1 MEYLGQT
8 ATSSYTQLGRRPES
22 GTYLP
27 AIGMQDIRTGSAPP
41 YSGILSKS
49 VQLPWRPSTYY
60 RTTQVNPTYSLYR
73 SSENSG
79 PLNSGNYLSSIDSI
93 KVPLIFPAARNAL
106 YTRYTPKDW
115 YQTQMTNYLT
125 SDKMRSAAERL
136 RADTQRL
143 AREKEELSKRN
154 QQESDKRLGERMND
168 IDFWKQELDKEKDKM
183 VKKINQVESK
193 RRDIE
198 KQLHETENQLKVA
211 QENLYEREKR
221 QGIDIVHDNVERE
234 LIREIDIIKNSQA
247 KLRNMLERLT
257 TQNSL
262 NRSALHEL
270 ELDAGDKFR
279 ALSLDS
285 AAHHMSVSS
294 RGLNFHLGIE
304 NVDNTVA
311 TPESWARFTEDNIKR
326 SAAERMQS
334 DEYINVADNLL
345 KETSSDMWNQYNTV
359 NDAFEQRIHET
370 NEAKDKIQNHLSA
383 VLQEIFDLEKS
394 IEFIKK
400 LIIDKEGYLRLAQ
413 SRLETR
419 TRRPGIELTRDQAMQ
434 RLIQEVEDLHAM
446 IQDLKN
452 KQAQEENAI
461 QHLLRTKA
469 TLEQDLSIKNNSM
482 HIDKERCLSNRRTYP
497 SIQSISYPTQV
508 SMPFQAQIS
517 VY

>member
-234 LIREIDIIKNSQA
+234 LIRVKI
-247 KLRNMLERLT
+247 LT
-257 TQNSL
+257 
-262 NRSALHEL
+262 
-270 ELDAGDKFR
+270 F
-279 ALSLDS
+279 
-285 AAHHMSVSS
+285 S
-294 RGLNFHLGIE
+294 RF
-304 NVDNTVA
+304 
-311 TPESWARFTEDNIKR
+311 
-326 SAAERMQS
+326 
-334 DEYINVADNLL
+334 Y
-345 KETSSDMWNQYNTV
+345 
-359 NDAFEQRIHET
+359 
-370 NEAKDKIQNHLSA
+370 
-383 VLQEIFDLEKS
+383 
-394 IEFIKK
+394 
-400 LIIDKEGYLRLAQ
+400 
-413 SRLETR
+413 
-419 TRRPGIELTRDQAMQ
+419 
-434 RLIQEVEDLHAM
+434 
-446 IQDLKN
+446 
-452 KQAQEENAI
+452 
-461 QHLLRTKA
+461 
-469 TLEQDLSIKNNSM
+469 
-482 HIDKERCLSNRRTYP
+482 
-497 SIQSISYPTQV
+497 
-508 SMPFQAQIS
+508 
-517 VY
+517 